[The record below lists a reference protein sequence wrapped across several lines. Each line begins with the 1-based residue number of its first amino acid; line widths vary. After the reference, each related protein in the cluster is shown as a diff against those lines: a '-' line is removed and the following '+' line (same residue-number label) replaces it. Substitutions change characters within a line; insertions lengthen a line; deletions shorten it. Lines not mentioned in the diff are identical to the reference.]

1 MLIKGYSISMWY
13 IYLLCGLCMLSAI
26 IKCIGEVKEKL
37 YLEVTSK
44 TIASFLFIAV
54 GILSA
59 FIYPIKYS
67 FIIIVGLIFGLL
79 GDVSLSAGNSF
90 LHDKAT
96 KRYFDTT
103 GVVYFFL
110 GHICYIVAML
120 DVNKFLF
127 WLIPFM
133 FILPIIFMVL
143 ANKGVVKTGKI
154 TLPMIIYFLALNVAV
169 VVAINRVIINANIS
183 SILTL
188 IASIIFV
195 ASDTMLG
202 LKGFAPAL
210 ATKKR
215 LFAYTVILTYYPAQL
230 MYAISIL
237 FL

>member
-1 MLIKGYSISMWY
+1 MWY
-13 IYLLCGLCMLSAI
+13 IYVLCGLCMVAAV
-26 IKCIGEVKEKL
+26 IKCKGEVKDKL

-44 TIASFLFIAV
+44 TIASLLFIVV
-54 GILSA
+54 GILAA
-59 FIYPIKYS
+59 FSYPVKYS
-67 FIIIVGLIFGLL
+67 FIIIMGLVFGML

-90 LHDKAT
+90 LQDKIT

-103 GVVYFFL
+103 GVIYFFL
-110 GHICYIVAML
+110 GHICYIIAMF
-120 DVNKFLF
+120 DVSKFLF

-133 FILPIIFMVL
+133 FILPIIFLIL
-143 ANKGVVKTGKI
+143 AKKGFVKTGKI
-154 TLPMIIYFLALNVAV
+154 TLPMMGYFLALNVAV
-169 VVAINRVIINANIS
+169 VAAINRIIINPNIS

-188 IASIIFV
+188 IASVIFV

-210 ATKKR
+210 AHKKR